1 VQQHGH
7 LSLSALDRVQLQAAD
22 VQQPVVHVEERISL
36 TGHAPFAT
44 RAHMAK
50 PLVGI
55 IMGSK
60 TDLEVLEGAVEI
72 LKEFGV
78 EHEVRVLSAHRTPE
92 QVLEWSSGAE
102 GRGLEV
108 LIAGA
113 GGAAHLPGVV
123 AAKTVLPVLGVPVP
137 STTLGG
143 ADALLSIVQMP
154 KGIPVGTLAI
164 GKSGAANAALLA
176 IAILAGKR
184 PELRDKLRAWRKSR
198 AEDVI
203 KADKSVRGS

>member
-1 VQQHGH
+1 
-7 LSLSALDRVQLQAAD
+7 
-22 VQQPVVHVEERISL
+22 
-36 TGHAPFAT
+36 
-44 RAHMAK
+44 MAK

-60 TDLEVLEGAVEI
+60 TDLDVLNGAVEV
-72 LKEFGV
+72 LKEFGI
-78 EHEVRVLSAHRTPE
+78 EHELRVLSAHRTPE
-92 QVLEWSSGAE
+92 QVLEWSSNAE
-102 GRGLEV
+102 SRGLEV

-123 AAKTVLPVLGVPVP
+123 AAKTLLPVLGVPVP

-143 ADALLSIVQMP
+143 MDALLAIVQMP

-176 IAILAGKR
+176 VAILAGKR
-184 PELRDKLRAWRKSR
+184 PELREKLRAWRKAR
-198 AEDVI
+198 AEEVE
-203 KADKSVRGS
+203 KADASVRGG

>member
-1 VQQHGH
+1 
-7 LSLSALDRVQLQAAD
+7 
-22 VQQPVVHVEERISL
+22 
-36 TGHAPFAT
+36 
-44 RAHMAK
+44 MAN

-60 TDLEVLEGAVEI
+60 TDLEVLTGALEV
-72 LKEFGV
+72 LKEFGI

-164 GKSGAANAALLA
+164 GKPGAANAALLA
-176 IAILAGKR
+176 IAILSGKR
-184 PELRDKLRAWRKSR
+184 PELRERLRAWRKAR
-198 AEDVI
+198 ADEVI
-203 KADKSVRGS
+203 KADKSVSGS

>member
-1 VQQHGH
+1 
-7 LSLSALDRVQLQAAD
+7 
-22 VQQPVVHVEERISL
+22 
-36 TGHAPFAT
+36 
-44 RAHMAK
+44 MAN

-60 TDLEVLEGAVEI
+60 TDLEILNGAVEV
-72 LKEFGV
+72 LKEFGIA
-78 EHEVRVLSAHRTPE
+78 HEVRVLSAHRTPE
-92 QVLEWSSGAE
+92 QVLEWSATAE
-102 GRGLEV
+102 SRGLEV

-164 GKSGAANAALLA
+164 GKPGAANAALLA
-176 IAILAGKR
+176 IAILAAKR

-198 AEDVI
+198 AEEVI
-203 KADKSVRGS
+203 KTDKSVSGS